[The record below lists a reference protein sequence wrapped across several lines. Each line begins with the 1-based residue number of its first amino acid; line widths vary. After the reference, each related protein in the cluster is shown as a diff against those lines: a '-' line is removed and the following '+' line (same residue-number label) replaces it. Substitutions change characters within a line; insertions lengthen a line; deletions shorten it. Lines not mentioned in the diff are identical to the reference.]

1 MSRVKLENVWK
12 IYKTRKKD
20 VIGVKKLNLDIK
32 NGQFVALLGPSGC
45 GKSSTLRMLAGLEE
59 ITKGKIWVGER
70 IVNDIIPQDRNIAMV
85 FENYALY
92 THKTVFENIAFPLV
106 LRGVS
111 PDEIKKQVYWVAEIL
126 KIVDILNENTNKL
139 SGGQRQRVSIGRA
152 LVRNPEVLLMD
163 EPISHL
169 EAKLRTHM
177 RAELTRLQRKF
188 NRTTVYVT
196 HDQHEAITMADQIAV
211 MNFGELQQY
220 DTPINLFNRPF
231 NEFVAG
237 FIGEPPMNMFDC
249 NLEKELNDLYLVS
262 KNFKFKIPDKIKIEI
277 KKEQIL
283 SKEMKL
289 GIRPQDMVIRRQKKN
304 YRNISGEMFHWEV
317 RGDEGIALVKI
328 DKNMIAV
335 KTPANFK
342 FSKKEEIQ
350 IDFDLE
356 KINIFNKSTTKNIC
370 VSDKEFISLAEGGG
384 SQ

>member
-20 VIGVKKLNLDIK
+20 VIGVKNLNLDIK
-32 NGQFVALLGPSGC
+32 DGQLIALLGPSGC

-70 IVNDIIPQDRNIAMV
+70 IVNEIIPQDRNIAMV

-111 PDEIKKQVYWVAEIL
+111 SNEIKKQVYWAAETL

-152 LVRNPEVLLMD
+152 LVRDPEVLLMD

-169 EAKLRTHM
+169 EAKLRAHM

-188 NRTTVYVT
+188 NRTTIYVT
-196 HDQHEAITMADQIAV
+196 HDQHEAITMADKIAV

-220 DTPINLFNRPF
+220 GTPENLYNRPF

-237 FIGEPPMNMFDC
+237 FIGEPPMNIFNC
-249 NLEKELNDLYLVS
+249 NLEKESNDLYLVS
-262 KNFKFKIPDKIKIEI
+262 NNFKFKVPDKIKIEI
-277 KKEQIL
+277 KKEQVL

-289 GIRPQDMVIRRQKKN
+289 GIRPQDMMISRQKKN
-304 YRNISGEMFHWEV
+304 DRNISGEMFHWEV
-317 RGDEGIALVKI
+317 RGDEGIAMVKV
-328 DKNMIAV
+328 DKNMVTV

-342 FSKKEEIQ
+342 FFKKEEIQ

>member
-1 MSRVKLENVWK
+1 MSRIKLENVWK

-20 VIGVKKLNLDIK
+20 VIGVKNLNLDIK
-32 NGQFVALLGPSGC
+32 DGQLIALLGPSGC
-45 GKSSTLRMLAGLEE
+45 GKSSTLRMIAGLEE

-70 IVNDIIPQDRNIAMV
+70 IVNEIIPQNRNIAMV

-106 LRGVS
+106 LRGIS
-111 PDEIKKQVYWVAEIL
+111 SNEIKKQVYWAAETL

-152 LVRNPEVLLMD
+152 LVRDPEVLLMD

-169 EAKLRTHM
+169 EAKLRAHM
-177 RAELTRLQRKF
+177 RTELTRLQRKF

-196 HDQHEAITMADQIAV
+196 HDQHEAITMADKIAV

-220 DTPINLFNRPF
+220 DTPENLYNRPF

-237 FIGEPPMNMFDC
+237 FIGEPPMNIFNC
-249 NLEKELNDLYLVS
+249 NLEKESNDLYLVS
-262 KNFKFKIPDKIKIEI
+262 NNFKFKVPDKIIIEI

-289 GIRPQDMVIRRQKKN
+289 GIRPQDMMISRQKKN
-304 YRNISGEMFHWEV
+304 DRNISGEMFHWEV
-317 RGDEGIALVKI
+317 RGDEGIAMVKV

-356 KINIFNKSTTKNIC
+356 KINIFNKSTKKNIC
-370 VSDKEFISLAEGGG
+370 VSDKEFISLAERGG

>member
-20 VIGVKKLNLDIK
+20 VIGVKNLNLDIK
-32 NGQFVALLGPSGC
+32 DGQFVALLGPSGC

-70 IVNDIIPQDRNIAMV
+70 IVNEIIPQDRNIAMV

-92 THKTVFENIAFPLV
+92 THKTVFENIAFPLI

-111 PDEIKKQVYWVAEIL
+111 SNEIKKQVYWVAETL
-126 KIVDILNENTNKL
+126 KIIDILDENTNKL

-169 EAKLRTHM
+169 EAKLRAHM

-196 HDQHEAITMADQIAV
+196 HDQHEAITMADKIAV

-220 DTPINLFNRPF
+220 ETPENLYNRPF

-237 FIGEPPMNMFDC
+237 FIGEPPMNMFNC
-249 NLEKELNDLYLVS
+249 SLEKEANDLYLVS
-262 KNFKFKIPDKIKIEI
+262 NNFKFKIPYKIKIEI
-277 KKEQIL
+277 KKEQVL
-283 SKEMKL
+283 SKGMKL
-289 GIRPQDMVIRRQKKN
+289 GVRPQDMMISGQKKN
-304 YRNISGEMFHWEV
+304 HKSISGEMFHWEI
-317 RGDEGIALVKI
+317 RGDEGIAMVKV
-328 DKNMIAV
+328 DKNIIAV
-335 KTPANFK
+335 KTPAKFK
-342 FSKKEEIQ
+342 YSKKQEIQ

-356 KINIFNKSTTKNIC
+356 KISIFNQSTTKNIC